1 MDVLCIG
8 HAAYDVM
15 VPLPQFPEEDEKY
28 VLEEKNECGGG
39 PGANAAYLLATWDV
53 STVFMGQVG
62 KDSYGEKII
71 RELNE
76 AGVDLALLQVNHNN
90 PTPFSAILVNRQ
102 NGSRTIL
109 NVRKPPKPL
118 DNIDQ
123 LTRKLKPRVILM
135 DGHELGAS
143 LKALE
148 MYPEAQSILD
158 AGSLKPATLEL
169 AGKVDYLI
177 TSQSF
182 ALNYCQTN
190 SLSNDNAAIT
200 CLRNLQSLGKAQVV
214 VTLGK
219 EGLIYLAD
227 EKPCRLPAYPVK
239 AVDTTGAGDVFH
251 GSFAYGLLK
260 GYRLLENLQFSSA
273 VAALSVQ
280 QSGARTS
287 IPQLEQVQAFM
298 RKALKTP
305 VPVMLQPL

>member
-8 HAAYDVM
+8 HAAYDV
-15 VPLPQFPEEDEKY
+15 VLPLPQFPEEDEKY

-39 PGANAAYLLATWDV
+39 PGANAAYLLAKWGV
-53 STVFMGQVG
+53 SAGFMGQVG
-62 KDSYGEKII
+62 KDAYGAKISQ
-71 RELNE
+71 ELKE
-76 AGVDLALLQVNHNN
+76 AGVDLTLLQVNRSN
-90 PTPFSAILVNRQ
+90 PTPYSAILVNKQ

-123 LTRKLKPRVILM
+123 LNPELKPRVILM

-148 MYPEAQSILD
+148 VYPKACSILD

-169 AGKVDYLI
+169 AGKVDFLI

-182 ALNYCQTN
+182 AMDYCQTD
-190 SLSNDNAAIT
+190 SLRNDNAAMT
-200 CLRNLQSLGKAQVV
+200 CLHKLQSLGKAQVV

-219 EGLIYLAD
+219 QGLIYLAD
-227 EKPCRLPAYPVK
+227 EKPFRLPAYPVV

-251 GSFAYGLLK
+251 GAFAFGLLK
-260 GYRLLENLQFSSA
+260 GFSLLDNLQFSSA
-273 VAALSVQ
+273 AAALSVQ

-287 IPQLEQVQAFM
+287 IPELEQVQVFM
-298 RKALKTP
+298 RKALEVP
-305 VPVMLQPL
+305 APVMLQHF